1 MKIYDSTI
9 HKFLFANTN
18 FYNFLCVYGGWEPP
32 QTGTNSF
39 YQCTNFRVHKDFCS
53 AHKTRVFMSLT
64 CTGAKISAKTPL
76 CQAVYKIQIRTNPQ
90 CLRSAIATFN
100 SLFLK
105 AIPCKSVQY
114 WVPMFKLQHESAEG
128 AVLQYTEELITG
140 FFPLVTISAVLLLE
154 YLREWK
160 PTVVWQKWIG
170 INF

>member
-1 MKIYDSTI
+1 
-9 HKFLFANTN
+9 
-18 FYNFLCVYGGWEPP
+18 
-32 QTGTNSF
+32 
-39 YQCTNFRVHKDFCS
+39 
-53 AHKTRVFMSLT
+53 MSST
-64 CTGAKISAKTPL
+64 CTGAKILAKTPL

-90 CLRSAIATFN
+90 CLMSAIATFN

-105 AIPCKSVQY
+105 AILCKSVQY

-160 PTVVWQKWIG
+160 PTVA
-170 INF
+170 